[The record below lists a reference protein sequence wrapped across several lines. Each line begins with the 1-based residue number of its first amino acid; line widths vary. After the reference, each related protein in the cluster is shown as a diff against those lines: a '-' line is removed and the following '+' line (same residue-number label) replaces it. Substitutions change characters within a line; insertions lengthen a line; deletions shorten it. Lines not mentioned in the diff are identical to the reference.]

1 MLDTRGAKVASELDH
16 ADQYRMLREE
26 ILEQVRDTR
35 RLETS
40 TLGALAL

>member
-1 MLDTRGAKVASELDH
+1 MLDTRGAKTVSDLDH

-35 RLETS
+35 RLETL
-40 TLGALAL
+40 TLGA